1 MFKQL
6 RNIDTAFR
14 HIRTFSILFLLVCV
28 GLCAFVVYQSFQI
41 VITSQARVYILA
53 NGKAIDAIASNRK
66 DNFVVEAKDH
76 VANFHHFFF
85 TLSPDDK
92 AIQANIKKSL
102 YLADE
107 TAKKQYDNLRES
119 GYYASIISGNISQ
132 EIVIEK
138 IDIDDNQRPIYFR
151 CEAKQIITR
160 STSVVTRSLVT
171 EGYLREVQRSEN
183 NSHGFLVEK
192 WNTIENK
199 DIKVENR

>member
-6 RNIDTAFR
+6 KNIDTAFR
-14 HIRTFSILFLLVCV
+14 HVRTFSIVFLLVCV
-28 GLCAFVVYQSFQI
+28 GLCAFIIHKSLQI
-41 VITSQARVYILA
+41 VSTSQARVYILA

>member
-6 RNIDTAFR
+6 KNIDTAFR
-14 HIRTFSILFLLVCV
+14 HIRLFSIVFLLVCV
-28 GLCAFVVYQSFQI
+28 ALCAFVIHKSFQI
-41 VITSQARVYILA
+41 VSTSQARVYILA

-92 AIQANIKKSL
+92 AIQANIKKAL

-132 EIVIEK
+132 ELIIEK
-138 IDIDDNQRPIYFR
+138 IEVDDSQRPIYFK
-151 CEAKQIITR
+151 CEARQIITR

>member
-6 RNIDTAFR
+6 KNIDTAFR
-14 HIRTFSILFLLVCV
+14 HIRLFSIVFLLVCV
-28 GLCAFVVYQSFQI
+28 ALSAFVIHKSFQI
-41 VITSQARVYILA
+41 VSDSQARVYILA

-76 VANFHHFFF
+76 VTNFHHFFF

-92 AIQANIKKSL
+92 AIQANIKKAL

-119 GYYASIISGNISQ
+119 GYFASIISGNISQ
-132 EIVIEK
+132 ELIIEK
-138 IDIDDNQRPIYFR
+138 IEVDDSQRPIYFR

-199 DIKVENR
+199 DIKIENR

>member
-6 RNIDTAFR
+6 KNIDTAFR
-14 HIRTFSILFLLVCV
+14 HIRTFSMLFLIVCL
-28 GLCAFVVYQSFQI
+28 GLCVFVVYQSFQI
-41 VITSQARVYILA
+41 VSTSQTRVYILA

-92 AIQANIKKSL
+92 AIQENIRKAL

-119 GYYASIISGNISQ
+119 GYYASIISGNINQ
-132 EIVIEK
+132 EIKIEK
-138 IDIDDNQRPIYFR
+138 IDIDDNQRPIYFK

-171 EGYLREVQRSEN
+171 DGYLREVQRSEN

>member
-6 RNIDTAFR
+6 KNIDTAFR